1 MIRGAQRDVSRLV
14 LLAGWAL
21 LAAYPAGSR
30 AADAAAT
37 PVDFNRDVRPILA
50 DKCFACH
57 GPDES
62 HREAELRL
70 DVRDEALADRG
81 GYQVVVPGKPD
92 ESELIERITSEDDD
106 LRMPPGSTGKSLSDR
121 DVEVLRAWIA
131 EGGNYQTHWAW
142 IAPQKPPVPAVS
154 LADWPR
160 NPIDHF
166 VLAELDEQGLSPA
179 PDADRRTLIRRLYFD
194 LLGLPPAPEEVASFL
209 ADTSDDAYQRL
220 VERLLASEHFGERMA
235 TYWLD
240 VVRYADSGGY
250 HSDNERSVWPF
261 RDYVIRAFNENY
273 PFDRFTVEQLAG
285 DLLPD
290 ATTEQKVASGFNRLL
305 QTTEEG
311 GAQPKEYTAK
321 YLADRVRNTAGAW
334 LGVTMGCCE
343 CHNHKFD
350 PFTIK
355 DFYSF
360 GAFFADVEE
369 KAVGRQDP
377 IALPSP
383 EQAQQLADLE
393 KQLAPLREE
402 LAQNTPALEEARAKW
417 EQSLR
422 ERLDNGE
429 AKKQLQKELT
439 TAVVKDLQ
447 TPAEQRTAE
456 QQAALDSRFRGEAP
470 ELADVRAKIRSV
482 EQRIEELRQAIPQTL
497 ISVSIA
503 PRTVRVLPR
512 GNWLDDSGEI
522 VGPATPAAL
531 PDVQIGDRQRARL
544 DLARWMVAPENPLVA
559 RVFVNRLWKLFFS
572 EGIVRS
578 LGDFGTQGQ
587 WPTHPELLDWLA
599 VELRDGGWDVKRLVK
614 LIVMSRTYQQA
625 SSASDELRRRDP
637 NNHLLARQTP
647 FRLDAEF
654 VRDSALAISGLLS
667 DKIGGPSVKPYQPAG
682 YWRYLNFPTRE
693 WQQDQGDDLYRRGL
707 YTHWQRTFPHPS
719 LVAFDAPSREECT
732 AERPRSNTP
741 LQALAL
747 LNDPTYVEAARGL
760 AVRVIRDC
768 GDSVSGRVRRA
779 FQHAVNRDPTEAEIA
794 VLSSLYE
801 KHRQQYEQSKDE
813 ALKLLAVGESPLP
826 EAIDPAE
833 LAAWTSVSRVILNQ
847 HEVITR
853 Y

>member
-166 VLAELDEQGLSPA
+166 VLAELHEQGLSPA

-369 KAVGRQDP
+369 KAVGRQDQ

-439 TAVVKDLQ
+439 TAVVKALQ

-456 QQAALDSRFRGEAP
+456 QQAALDSRFRSEAP

-531 PDVQIGDRQRARL
+531 LDVQIGDRQRARL
-544 DLARWMVAPENPLVA
+544 DLARWLVAPENPLVA